1 MFEFCLVVEVHQG
14 GSAANR
20 ATLPSF
26 KKILL
31 RVDRITQIYWGF
43 KLYYWLKNIRKNCNV
58 SRLIAIWWILISGRV
73 L

>member
-43 KLYYWLKNIRKNCNV
+43 KLYYWLKKQLKKLQCQKVDCNLV
-58 SRLIAIWWILISGRV
+58 DFD
-73 L
+73 